1 MSPDPNHSPT
11 GESEIIQRYFSPL
24 AAGTSGAFGLNDD
37 AGLVQAPEGQELVVT
52 TDMIVA
58 GIHYLEDTPAQDIA
72 YKALAVNVSDLCAKG
87 ANPSV
92 YLLSLALPGS
102 PEEKWLEGLSEG
114 LAEAQSELACTL
126 VGGDTVHTSGPAALS
141 ITAIGFVPFD
151 RMVRRSGAQPGERV
165 YVTGTIG
172 DAALG
177 LALLQGAQSAGAHKL
192 SSEHK
197 ADLRNRYWRPR
208 PRLEAIEIVRDH
220 ASAAMDISDGLVGD
234 FAKLCD
240 ASGTGGTLIGADIP
254 LSGAASAWLA
264 EEPKR
269 LGEVITG
276 GDDYEILMTVP
287 QDATQ
292 SFVKDCHAQGLQITC
307 IGHISAQRDGVKVE
321 GKDAQA
327 LHLER
332 QSYDHF

>member
-1 MSPDPNHSPT
+1 MADNSPA
-11 GESEIIQRYFSPL
+11 GEREIIQRYFSPL
-24 AAGTSGAFGLNDD
+24 AAGTPGAFGLSDD
-37 AGLVQAPEGQELVVT
+37 AGLVQPPEGQELVVT

-58 GIHYLEDTPAQDIA
+58 GVHYLEDSAAQDIA

-87 ANPSV
+87 AVPGV
-92 YLLSLALPGS
+92 YLLSLALPGAVD
-102 PEEKWLEGLSEG
+102 EKWLEGLSEG

-126 VGGDTVHTSGPAALS
+126 LGGDTVHTSGPATLS
-141 ITAIGFVPFD
+141 ITAIGFVPAG
-151 RMVRRSGAQPGERV
+151 RMVHRSGAQPGERV

-172 DAALG
+172 DATLG
-177 LALLQGAQSAGAHKL
+177 LALLQGAQSAGARNL
-192 SSEHK
+192 SSQHK
-197 ADLRNRYWRPR
+197 AHLRNRYWRPR

-240 ASGTGGTLIGADIP
+240 ASSTGGTLIGADIP

-287 QDATQ
+287 QEETQ
-292 SFVKDCHAQGLQITC
+292 SFEQNCHARGLRITC
-307 IGHISAQRDGVKVE
+307 IGHISAQRDGVIVTGEE
-321 GKDAQA
+321 GQA

-332 QSYDHF
+332 QSYEHF